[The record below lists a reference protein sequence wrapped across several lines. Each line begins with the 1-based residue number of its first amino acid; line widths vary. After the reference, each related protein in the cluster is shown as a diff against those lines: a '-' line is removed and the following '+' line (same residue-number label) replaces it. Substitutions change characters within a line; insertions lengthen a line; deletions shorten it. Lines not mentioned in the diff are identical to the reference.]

1 MFYIDENKFIDKL
14 ELFNFSP
21 NFRRV
26 NLTKEEYEI
35 AKRIKKENREL
46 SFYDIIHML
55 LAKKTNSVLITR
67 DKKIIEIFC
76 VNISKEKSHSR
87 MGVLFIKLNICFKT
101 EVIVLVEFTHCPCKQ
116 VLFLYRKEEPAFFKP
131 GFVCVLFLDSKPLFI
146 QKTKRGFPPLI
157 HNSVWIRFIF
167 FLEKKHILLH

>member
-1 MFYIDENKFIDKL
+1 METYYVDTCIYLNLWKKEVDGNGNKLWEFAKNFFEKIENENSMIYYSGYLLKELMFVFDENKFIDKL

-35 AKRIKKENREL
+35 AKRIKKENREI

-67 DKKIIEIFC
+67 DKKLIEISKTY
-76 VNISKEKSHSR
+76 NI
-87 MGVLFIKLNICFKT
+87 IAKT
-101 EVIVLVEFTHCPCKQ
+101 P
-116 VLFLYRKEEPAFFKP
+116 EE
-131 GFVCVLFLDSKPLFI
+131 GL
-146 QKTKRGFPPLI
+146 
-157 HNSVWIRFIF
+157 
-167 FLEKKHILLH
+167 